1 MTTKHTPGPWTA
13 DENGLITAG
22 RSRLHIAQAATT
34 GLGHAAAANA
44 QLIAAAPDLLQLATV
59 AMLAL
64 GVLANDAKE
73 AGHPE
78 RSKNAAALADQIQ
91 KTIIKAGA

>member
-1 MTTKHTPGPWTA
+1 MTKHTPGPWTA

-44 QLIAAAPDLLQLATV
+44 QLIATAPEMLTALG
-59 AMLAL
+59 LAL
-64 GVLANDAKE
+64 LAIERNCYRQGIDPQQDTE
-73 AGHPE
+73 AAIV
-78 RSKNAAALADQIQ
+78 RAAIR
-91 KTIIKAGA
+91 KATTGA